1 MTTTQ
6 ICVWIGLLIS
16 AGLLMWFGYM
26 MGRSDGTKIGINYG
40 EQIPREEDVRA
51 IKKLEASL
59 RLIRT
64 DNERLDLNLKRLQR
78 GLAFGAQ
85 ERDALNDIAQKLR
98 IAAET
103 FSAFRTSKKLERD
116 CLPLRQQAL
125 QMAEALAVSDKQ
137 VNAA

>member
-6 ICVWIGLLIS
+6 ICVLIGLLIS

-26 MGRSDGTKIGINYG
+26 MGRSDGIKIGINNG
-40 EQIPREEDVRA
+40 EQIPREEVAKA

-59 RLIRT
+59 RLVRT
-64 DNERLDLNLKRLQR
+64 DNEQLARYCETLQR
-78 GLAFGAQ
+78 GMAFGAQ
-85 ERDALNDIAQKLR
+85 ERDALNDIAEKLR

-103 FSAFRTSKKLERD
+103 FSAFRTGKKLERD
-116 CLPLRQQAL
+116 CLALRQQAL
-125 QMAEALAVSDKQ
+125 QMAEALGVSDQQ